1 MLIDRAE
8 VSKHVIFIILN
19 TINNHEISVQ
29 YYHAQQAMYHYLFI
43 YLFITV

>member
-1 MLIDRAE
+1 MLIDRADIF
-8 VSKHVIFIILN
+8 KPVIFTILN